1 MGCSCQRVSILCMSL
16 LTQSDMYHSELEV
29 KVVNLDDMTRVQY
42 LREQQKP
49 VKHLSYDPSGRML
62 TVSCTDGVVYVYS
75 MDSSEPELLKKVDG
89 ITRRLESE
97 DQASAAAVWHP
108 DGRAFASATATKG
121 LLKPF
126 QAESLS

>member
-1 MGCSCQRVSILCMSL
+1 MGCSSKRVSILSRAVSL
-16 LTQSDMYHSELEV
+16 PDRSDTFSSELEV
-29 KVVNLDDMTRVQY
+29 KVVNIDDMTRVQY

-62 TVSCTDGVVYVYS
+62 TVSCTDGVIYVYS
-75 MDSSEPELLKKVDG
+75 MDGSEPELMKKVDG

-97 DQASAAAVWHP
+97 DQASAAVVWHP

-121 LLKPF
+121 
-126 QAESLS
+126 